1 MKKLLLIFCIFTYTI
16 TFAYCADVVIE
27 SKKQTIKL
35 EENKGYFDGNVKV
48 KINDVVI
55 TGPRAVLDL
64 EPSSKKP
71 SLATF
76 YDNPYAFQ
84 DKQNKKH
91 EIKAKIIKVSLIK
104 KHIMA
109 EGNTQSIITES
120 RKPIVTVNAD
130 SQEYDTN
137 TQIMTAKG
145 GVIIYYKDLE
155 TFSNTAVV
163 KIDKQGEIQR
173 LELIGNAILKEK
185 TNVVKGNK
193 FVYNPKI
200 EEYLVSGN
208 TSSDVM
214 LDDGSRV
221 YVQANYQQYDKR
233 GNNLIAGGNVRIKF
247 KDYFARGPKA
257 QVFPNTEGKPNE
269 IVFTGRSKITQGL
282 NTVEA
287 DRIKLT
293 LKPKNFFAEG
303 NVKTT
308 ISGGGSDVEIMP

>member
-1 MKKLLLIFCIFTYTI
+1 MRKLLLIIFAFVSTI
-16 TFAYCADVVIE
+16 TFAYCTDVIIE
-27 SKKQTIKL
+27 SKRQTLNL
-35 EENKGYFDGNVKV
+35 ERNKGLFEGDVKV
-48 KINDVVI
+48 QINDVVI

-64 EPSSKKP
+64 EPTSKKP

-104 KHIMA
+104 KHLSA
-109 EGNTQSIITES
+109 EGNTQSIISEN

-130 SQEYDTN
+130 SQEYDTAS
-137 TQIMTAKG
+137 QIMSAKG
-145 GVIIYYKDLE
+145 GVIIYYKELE
-155 TFSNTAVV
+155 TFSNAAVV
-163 KIDKQGEIQR
+163 KIDKEGEIQK

-185 TNVVKGNK
+185 SNVVKGDK
-193 FVYNPKI
+193 FVYNPLT

-208 TSSDVM
+208 TTSDVM
-214 LDDGSRV
+214 LDDGTRV
-221 YVQANYQQYDKR
+221 YTQANYQQFDKR
-233 GNNLIAGGNVRIKF
+233 ASNLIAGGNVRIKF
-247 KDYFARGPKA
+247 RDYFARGPKA
-257 QVFPNTEGKPNE
+257 QVFPNAEGKPNE
-269 IVFTGRSKITQGL
+269 IVFSGRSKITQGS

-293 LKPKNFFAEG
+293 LNPKNFFAEG

-308 ISGGGSDVEIMP
+308 ITGGSKVDIMP

>member
-1 MKKLLLIFCIFTYTI
+1 MKKLFLILCAFVFTI
-16 TFAYCADVVIE
+16 SFAYCTDVVIE

-64 EPSSKKP
+64 EPTSKKP

-84 DKQNKKH
+84 DKQSKKH

-109 EGNTQSIITES
+109 EGNTQSIITEN

-155 TFSNTAVV
+155 TFSNTAIV
-163 KIDKQGEIQR
+163 KIDKQGDIQR

-185 TNVVKGNK
+185 TNVVKGDK
-193 FVYNPKI
+193 FVYNPKT

-214 LDDGSRV
+214 LDDGSRI
-221 YVQANYQQYDKR
+221 YVQAHYQQYNKF

-257 QVFPNTEGKPNE
+257 QVFPNAAGKPNE
-269 IVFTGRSKITQGL
+269 IVFTGRSKITQGQ